1 MSVPM
6 KIKKLSTFIA
16 QNPALADSPIGIVNG
31 VYLTPRVALSMLS
44 RGQNVPAVINALAV
58 IGVDPPEQ
66 DWSLVEGYYQS
77 LERKPGKT
85 PTTFIIPQGQVIGVD
100 LSVQE
105 ALYHIRQRDAI
116 GLSLLKSY
124 QGYLGEVSRRMQ
136 RA

>member
-6 KIKKLSTFIA
+6 KINKLRTFIA
-16 QNPALADSPIGIVNG
+16 KNPAMANSPIGIVDG
-31 VYLTPRVALSMLS
+31 IYLTPTVALALLS
-44 RGQNVPAVINALAV
+44 KGQNVAGVIKALAV

-66 DWSLVEGYYQS
+66 DWSLVEGFYQQM
-77 LERKPGKT
+77 EREPGRT
-85 PTTFIIPQGQVIGVD
+85 PTTFVIPQGQVIGVD

-116 GLSLLKSY
+116 GLALLKSY

>member
-1 MSVPM
+1 M
-6 KIKKLSTFIA
+6 A
-16 QNPALADSPIGIVNG
+16 NSPIGIVDG
-31 VYLTPRVALSMLS
+31 IYLTPTVALALLS
-44 RGQNVPAVINALAV
+44 KGQSVQGVINALAV

-66 DWSLVEGYYQS
+66 DWSLVEGFYQQM
-77 LERKPGKT
+77 EREPGKT
-85 PTTFIIPQGQVIGVD
+85 PTTFVIPQGQVIGVD

-116 GLSLLKSY
+116 GLALLTSY